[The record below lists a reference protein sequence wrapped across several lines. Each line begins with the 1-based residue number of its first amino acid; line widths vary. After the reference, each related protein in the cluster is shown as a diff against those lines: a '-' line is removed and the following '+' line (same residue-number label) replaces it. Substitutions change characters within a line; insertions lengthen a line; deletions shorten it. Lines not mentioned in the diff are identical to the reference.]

1 LIYDLSGQMDRLNDS
16 DSLAVVS
23 SHIVEELAA
32 GWKPLQISSGQ
43 MLRGLEAAQTEK
55 AKS

>member
-1 LIYDLSGQMDRLNDS
+1 MDRLNDS